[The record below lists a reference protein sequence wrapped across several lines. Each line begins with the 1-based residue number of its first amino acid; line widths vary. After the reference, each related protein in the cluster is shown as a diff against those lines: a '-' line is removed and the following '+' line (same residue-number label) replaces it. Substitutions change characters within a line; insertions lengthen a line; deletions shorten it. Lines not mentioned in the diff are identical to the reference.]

1 MREYVE
7 VTGDSIYRV
16 SQVGEYWWEEPIK
29 YVVFLMPEDV
39 KEEIKEELKANGK
52 TGYVTDLW
60 VSCDYTKLEENKF
73 RVELKRIAQLCN
85 LDKVDSTTMIEI
97 EQSAQHAYYEGMR

>member
-1 MREYVE
+1 MITTDQEETIMAIFEGAGVAL
-7 VTGDSIYRV
+7 VTPFNADGSV
-16 SQVGEYWWEEPIK
+16 
-29 YVVFLMPEDV
+29 
-39 KEEIKEELKANGK
+39 N
-52 TGYVTDLW
+52 
-60 VSCDYTKLEENKF
+60 YTKLEENKF